1 MCPAHRNN
9 AAPDNATANNATRDN
24 AASSGAD
31 GAADGVASTA
41 ARVAALLSAFRPG
54 DDALGVSELARRT
67 GVPKSTT
74 HRLAAHLTDQGL
86 LEPAGRG
93 RLRLALKLFEIGQL
107 AAAQRGLVDA
117 ARPYLADLREATR
130 NTAHLAVLEGT
141 EVVYLDILRGPDA
154 PTLPSRVGGRF
165 PAHATSVGKAILA
178 FSSQSVVDGVVTAGL
193 PRISPRTVTAPGL
206 FRKQLATIARDGIAY
221 DREESGVGV
230 VCAGAPLVGSDGTAV
245 AALSLSGW
253 TNRMR
258 LDRVAPAVRTAALT
272 LSRLL
277 P

>member
-1 MCPAHRNN
+1 MCPAHRNI
-9 AAPDNATANNATRDN
+9 
-24 AASSGAD
+24 AASTGPH
-31 GAADGVASTA
+31 GAAEVPADSLASTA

-67 GVPKSTT
+67 GVPKSST
-74 HRLAAHLTDQGL
+74 HRLTAHLVEQGL

-117 ARPYLADLREATR
+117 ARPFLADLREATR

-178 FSSQSVVDGVVTAGL
+178 FSDRAVVDEVVTAGL
-193 PRISPRTVTAPGL
+193 ARVSPRTVTAPGI
-206 FRKQLATIARDGIAY
+206 FRTQLARIARDGISY
-221 DREESGVGV
+221 DREESGIGV
-230 VCAGAPLVGSDGTAV
+230 VCAGAPLLGSDGAAV
-245 AALSLSGW
+245 GALSLSGW

-258 LDRVAPAVRTAALT
+258 LDRVAPAVRTAALA

-277 P
+277 S

>member
-9 AAPDNATANNATRDN
+9 AAPDNAAANNATRDN

-230 VCAGAPLVGSDGTAV
+230 VCAGAPLLGSDGTAV